1 MENNKGWCTFPDET
15 FLEEMETKVVPFL
28 KENVQEGTC
37 TGWDGTQLHYYY
49 ANREN
54 AKGSMVLSHGF
65 CEFFGKYHELCYYF
79 YEQGYSFYF
88 LEHRGHGYSGRKLD
102 EWDKV
107 YVEDYSDYVKD
118 LKCFLDQ
125 VVLPVMA
132 EKGESAKN
140 LFLYA
145 HSMGGAIGALFL
157 EEYPHYFAGAVLS
170 SPLMELNL
178 GKYPKLVVQLLLLR
192 AKLLHL
198 ETEYVPGQK
207 GFDGVRMFAGSCAM
221 SKPRYEYTFRMRE
234 NDFHNQT
241 YGGCYSWTG
250 ASIRATRRLQKNAAK
265 VTVPVLLFQAGRD
278 TMVKKHGQDIFCQRA
293 KHVQCVYLEESKHEI
308 FNGTAE
314 IREAYYEK
322 LFAFLDANRS
332 K

>member
-1 MENNKGWCTFPDET
+1 MENNKSRCTFPDEI
-15 FLEEMETKVVPFL
+15 FLEEMETEVAPFL
-28 KENVQEGTC
+28 REDVQEGTC
-37 TGWDGTQLHYYY
+37 TGWDGTKLHYYY
-49 ANREN
+49 ANREH

-65 CEFFGKYHELCYYF
+65 CEFFGKYHEICYYF
-79 YEQGYSFYF
+79 YEQGYSIYF
-88 LEHRGHGYSGRKLD
+88 LEHRGHGYSERAVD
-102 EWDKV
+102 DWNKV
-107 YVEDYSDYVKD
+107 YVKDYSDYVKD

-132 EKGESAKN
+132 EKGEAAKN

-157 EEYPHYFAGAVLS
+157 EEYPDYFAGAVLS

-178 GKYPKLVVQLLLLR
+178 GKYPKIVVQLLLLR

-207 GFDGVRMFAGSCAM
+207 GFDGVQVFAGSSAL
-221 SKPRYEYTFRMRE
+221 SEPRYEYAFRMRE
-234 NDFHNQT
+234 RNVHFQT

-250 ASIRATRRLQKNAAK
+250 ASIRATKRLQKNAAK
-265 VTVPVLLFQAGRD
+265 VTVPVLFFQAGRD
-278 TMVKKHGQDIFCQRA
+278 TMVKKQGQDIFCQRA
-293 KHVQCVYLEESKHEI
+293 KNVQCVYFEESKHEI